1 MAPAASAAAAPA
13 ASDAPDWDRALG
25 RLGGDRELLEEI
37 IGLFLGEWPRWKLE
51 MGDALADWDAARLRR
66 LAHTIKGSLSQF
78 GAQAAVDAAYHL
90 EKLGQDANLAEAQ
103 QAWAELAERVER
115 LLAALAGFAN
125 KTS

>member
-1 MAPAASAAAAPA
+1 
-13 ASDAPDWDRALG
+13 
-25 RLGGDRELLEEI
+25 
-37 IGLFLGEWPRWKLE
+37 
-51 MGDALADWDAARLRR
+51 
-66 LAHTIKGSLSQF
+66 LSQF